1 MRDDLDDYLISIGKV
16 AIAAAFLEE
25 VVIHW
30 GAWLS
35 DNPQGTLLKR
45 LHRGLDKNLDFL
57 ADRVEERIS
66 SAKKKPVLDLIETS
80 RSLKN
85 KRNENIHGVWSVVA
99 NSKTVVMCSRYE
111 KDATG
116 NLSWDDLSTPSIAE
130 V

>member
-57 ADRVEERIS
+57 VADSVLLTAALITSVAVGTFVSSHAPRIE
-66 SAKKKPVLDLIETS
+66 PYVRLS
-80 RSLKN
+80 RIRLPPWVYD
-85 KRNENIHGVWSVVA
+85 G
-99 NSKTVVMCSRYE
+99 
-111 KDATG
+111 KDFPYAFQR
-116 NLSWDDLSTPSIAE
+116 LLQPELWA
-130 V
+130 

>member
-35 DNPQGTLLKR
+35 DNSQGTLLKR

-66 SAKKKPVLDLIETS
+66 SAKKAGA
-80 RSLKN
+80 RS
-85 KRNENIHGVWSVVA
+85 
-99 NSKTVVMCSRYE
+99 
-111 KDATG
+111 D
-116 NLSWDDLSTPSIAE
+116 
-130 V
+130 